1 MHDWRD
7 ELRLR
12 LQGLDLSPTRE
23 AELIEELS
31 GHLRE
36 REAALLRSGV
46 EPDEARR
53 TALDEIADTEKLR
66 RDLERVLPPP
76 SLEPPLAAPS
86 TGGFRFGHIGKDL
99 RYAVRTLIR
108 DRGYAVTAVLALA
121 IGIGGASAIFAAVDA
136 VLLRPMPFPHAD
148 RLVVP
153 VTEIP
158 ARGTELGSTSFA
170 DYMDWRAE
178 KEIFE
183 AVALWY
189 PATVDIT
196 GDGDPERVEADVVSE
211 EYFRLIDVTPVK
223 GRTLQPADHLEAAPR
238 VTVITHQLWQR
249 RFGGG
254 DVVGKVISVGGRP
267 AEIVGV
273 LPPRSVWPDTGELFL
288 PLKYSFFNEDVRT
301 RRDNLIFQNF
311 ARLKDGVAIEQGNAR
326 LAMIATK
333 LEQEHPNSRKGYTN
347 RLVPLREYIVES
359 DVSRALYVLLA
370 AVGAVLLIVCANVAN
385 LALVRGQARARELAI
400 RLSLGASR
408 GRLIQQLVTE
418 SVVLAGIGAGFG
430 ALIAA
435 GAMKGLV
442 AMAPEGTPFVDAI
455 ALDARVLIVMMA
467 IAAFAVIAAGLLPA
481 LVTSGLRLSA
491 SIKDGSAGAGSS
503 ARAAR
508 LRHGFVVFEI
518 AAAVVLLVGA
528 SLLLRSFGRLTS
540 VDPGV
545 DLDRVLTARIS
556 LPSARY
562 PDAAKRSQFHA
573 DLASRLLANPAIEQ
587 AAAASWVPAGTG
599 GFGLG
604 RVFLPDGRPEPP
616 AAPDVAAQW
625 NTVTPAYFRAVGIKL
640 LDGREF
646 TDHDKDGA
654 TPVMMVTQSFARAMF
669 GDEPALGKRV
679 RSWRDENVYREI
691 VGIVSEVRYEG
702 LTDAPK
708 PQVYVP
714 YAQDSWGS
722 MLLVIRARGGDPM
735 QLVPSVR
742 QAVGSLDSLL
752 AVARVSTMAQA
763 ASASVAA
770 QRYATLLTGVLA
782 GLAIVLAALGV
793 YGVMSYVFTTR
804 RREMGIR
811 LALGAPV
818 SSVYRLVF
826 RYGFL
831 LTGLG
836 LVIGSAAAIAASRW
850 LATILYETS
859 AADAYAW
866 GAMFAAIV
874 LAATIACF
882 GPARRSA
889 KADPVSVLRVE

>member
-7 ELRLR
+7 ELRKR
-12 LQGLDLSPTRE
+12 LEGLDLSPTRE
-23 AELIEELS
+23 AELIDELS
-31 GHLRE
+31 EHLKE
-36 REAALLRSGV
+36 REASLLRSGV
-46 EPDEARR
+46 APDEARR
-53 TALDEIADTEKLR
+53 IALDEIADTEKLR
-66 RDLERVLPPP
+66 RDLERVLPNPAVDPP
-76 SLEPPLAAPS
+76 VGLPN
-86 TGGFRFGHIGKDL
+86 TGGFRLRHIGQDL

-108 DRGYAVTAVLALA
+108 DRGYAVTAILALA

-153 VTEIP
+153 VTENA
-158 ARGTELGSTSFA
+158 ARGTGMGSTSFA

-178 KEIFE
+178 KEIFA

-189 PATVDIT
+189 PATVDLT

-211 EYFRLIDVTPVK
+211 EYFGLIDVTPVK
-223 GRTLQPADHLEAAPR
+223 GRVFQPADFAESAPR
-238 VTVITHQLWQR
+238 VTVLTHGLWQR
-249 RFGGG
+249 RFGGA
-254 DVVGKVISVGGRP
+254 DVIGKTISVGARP
-267 AEIVGV
+267 AEVVGV
-273 LPPRSVWPDTGELFL
+273 LPPRSVWPDTGELFM
-288 PLKYSFFNEDVRT
+288 PLKHSFFNEDVKT

-311 ARLKDGVAIEQGNAR
+311 ARLKEGVSLEQANVR
-326 LAMIATK
+326 LAMIATR

-347 RLVPLREYIVES
+347 RVVPLRDYIVDA

-385 LALVRGQARARELAI
+385 LALVRGQSRARELAI
-400 RLSLGASR
+400 RLSLGARR

-418 SVVLAGIGAGFG
+418 SVVLAGVGAALG
-430 ALIAA
+430 ALLAA
-435 GAMKGLV
+435 GAMKGLA

-467 IAAFAVIAAGLLPA
+467 VAAFAVVAAGLFPA
-481 LVTSGLRLSA
+481 LITSSLRLSA

-528 SLLLRSFGRLTS
+528 SLLVRSFDRLTS

-556 LPSARY
+556 LPGARY
-562 PDAAKRSQFHA
+562 PDAAKRAQFHA
-573 DLASRLLANPAIEQ
+573 DVATRLLANPAIEQ
-587 AAAASWVPAGTG
+587 AASASFVPAGTG
-599 GFGLG
+599 GFDLG

-616 AAPDVAAQW
+616 AGADVPAQW
-625 NTVTPAYFRAVGIKL
+625 NTVTPAYFRAVGMRL

-646 TDHDKDGA
+646 TEHDKTGN
-654 TPVMMVTQSFARAMF
+654 TPVMIVSASFANKMF
-669 GDEPALGKRV
+669 GSEPAIGKRV

-691 VGIVSEVRYEG
+691 VGIVSEIRYGG
-702 LTDAPK
+702 LADTPG

-714 YAQDSWGS
+714 YAQDSWNS
-722 MLLVIRARGGDPM
+722 MLLVVRARSGDPM
-735 QLVPSVR
+735 QLAPAVR

-763 ASASVAA
+763 ANASVAA
-770 QRYATLLTGVLA
+770 QRYATLLTSVLA

-793 YGVMSYVFTTR
+793 YGVMSYVFATR

-811 LALGAPV
+811 LALGAPI
-818 SSVYRLVF
+818 SSVYALVF
-826 RYGFL
+826 RYGFV
-831 LTGLG
+831 LTGIG

-859 AADAYAW
+859 AADTFAW
-866 GAMFAAIV
+866 GAMLIAIIA
-874 LAATIACF
+874 AATIACF
-882 GPARRSA
+882 GPARKSA
-889 KADPVSVLRVE
+889 KADPVSVLRIE